1 MQDIHRKNAKK
12 LTVNP
17 PDMSNKS
24 NLEDFPLILYEAA
37 NDECKFLCK
46 LICMQIMDLLWLYIG
61 ANILPRDKRVTFVV
75 HHHS

>member
-46 LICMQIMDLLWLYIG
+46 LWNRLTDIDIPCKKKKYDTLGTLINFHLY
-61 ANILPRDKRVTFVV
+61 PY
-75 HHHS
+75 

>member
-17 PDMSNKS
+17 PDMSNSS
-24 NLEDFPLILYEAA
+24 NLEDFSLILYEAA

-46 LICMQIMDLLWLYIG
+46 LICKLWNLQIMEQAYSGLFLL
-61 ANILPRDKRVTFVV
+61 ILLII
-75 HHHS
+75 SLQ

>member
-46 LICMQIMDLLWLYIG
+46 LICMQIMEMWLKK
-61 ANILPRDKRVTFVV
+61 NKER
-75 HHHS
+75 

>member
-17 PDMSNKS
+17 PDISYKS

-37 NDECKFLCK
+37 NDKCKFLCK
-46 LICMQIMDLLWLYIG
+46 LICMQIMEMAYKSFSIPWPL
-61 ANILPRDKRVTFVV
+61 
-75 HHHS
+75 

>member
-24 NLEDFPLILYEAA
+24 NLEDFSLILYEATNQQMTNA
-37 NDECKFLCK
+37 NFYAKQFACK
-46 LICMQIMDLLWLYIG
+46 LWK
-61 ANILPRDKRVTFVV
+61 A
-75 HHHS
+75 

>member
-46 LICMQIMDLLWLYIG
+46 LICMQIMDPGLFFADTVDNNFEY
-61 ANILPRDKRVTFVV
+61 
-75 HHHS
+75 